1 MAVVRRNIVTNAAA
15 RDKYI
20 QGVKLLKREASGRT
34 TAEFGIPGAARS
46 VSTYD
51 LFVIWHVNAMMQET
65 PAGNPAGRNAAHR
78 GPVFTPWHRVMLMIL
93 EQNLQRV
100 LNDAAF
106 GLPYWDW
113 ARDGDLPAGQQSSAA
128 IWRANCMGGQG
139 NPITTGPFAFRADD
153 SASFRV
159 RVATN
164 SAGELRS
171 VNRGLRRAFGVSA
184 GALPRAAHVR
194 NAIALTPYDS
204 PDWDVNSNG
213 FRNRLEGWSS
223 DPGGSPPWLHNLV
236 HVWVGG
242 DMLPASSPND
252 PVFFMHHCN
261 VDRLWESWMRR
272 HGRIYVPGMNAG
284 AALRGHRIDDPISSP
299 LGRNATPRQAL
310 NVSAVYAYDA
320 LA

>member
-20 QGVKLLKREASGRT
+20 QGVKLLKKEASGRT

-93 EQNLQRV
+93 EQNLQRA
-100 LNDAAF
+100 LNDADF

-113 ARDGDLPAGQQSSAA
+113 ARDGDLPAGQQGGAA

-164 SAGELRS
+164 SAGELEVGELRPAA
-171 VNRGLRRAFGVSA
+171 RFRRQRRRAA
-184 GALPRAAHVR
+184 EDDACQERDRAHALRLARLGCRLQRFSQPSRRLVERSRRLAAMAAQSCPCLGR
-194 NAIALTPYDS
+194 
-204 PDWDVNSNG
+204 
-213 FRNRLEGWSS
+213 
-223 DPGGSPPWLHNLV
+223 
-236 HVWVGG
+236 
-242 DMLPASSPND
+242 
-252 PVFFMHHCN
+252 
-261 VDRLWESWMRR
+261 RR
-272 HGRIYVPGMNAG
+272 HAAG
-284 AALRGHRIDDPISSP
+284 L
-299 LGRNATPRQAL
+299 
-310 NVSAVYAYDA
+310 
-320 LA
+320 LAQ